1 MKLKTLVPCFGS
13 RLEKIGVWIV
23 GILAAMFAFF
33 ISLTSL
39 LHTTVV
45 DNVKEGE
52 GQDTIIYR
60 IKEHIESVIYYND
73 NLFLNLIILSV
84 TLLLC
89 LVIAKKC
96 SGIRLR
102 YSLSF
107 LFIWTAALGTIWVI
121 SSQSAPSEDSMCV
134 TNASF
139 ELAQNNFISLA
150 PENRYF
156 RNYSFQ
162 LGYVLF
168 NELIIRFANI
178 FEPENILYLE
188 VLNAAFLAVINV
200 FIVMINHV
208 LFNDKRVTNLTA
220 AILALS
226 AAPIISCS
234 FIYGIIPGMMFAVIA
249 VYFEIRYLKESK
261 IAFAV
266 VSVVCIALAMLIKSN
281 YLIWLIAMMLVA
293 FVKLFSRKK
302 YIKDAVFIVAAVA
315 VSMSVQPAVKALYEY
330 RADVDLG
337 DSIPY
342 TSWIS
347 MGLHESDLAPG
358 WYNYFQTVTNFE
370 DSNFDVDEASK
381 RSMEKIKER
390 LKYFADNPQYA
401 NDFFYM
407 KIVSQWNET
416 SYQSIWNNIVR
427 AQFKPKNAFANW
439 VCYDGASKVKGYMDY
454 FAQLVFFGFLVGCIY
469 ALKRKKLINLFFP
482 LIFLGGFMYQLISEG
497 KSQYIMPYFILMSG
511 FAAYGIV
518 CLLDSGIPSKIK
530 KSIFKKE
537 RKNESA

>member
-1 MKLKTLVPCFGS
+1 MKLKTLVPGFGS

-23 GILAAMFAFF
+23 GILAVMFAFF

-52 GQDTIIYR
+52 GKETIIYR

-73 NLFLNLIILSV
+73 NLFLNLVILAV
-84 TLLLC
+84 TLVLC
-89 LVIAKKC
+89 FIIAKKC

-107 LFIWTAALGTIWVI
+107 LFIWTAALGIIWVI

-139 ELAQNNFISLA
+139 EFAKNNFISLA

-168 NELIIRFANI
+168 NELIIRFANL
-178 FEPENILYLE
+178 FEPKNILYLE
-188 VLNAAFLAVINV
+188 VLNAIFLAVINV

-208 LFNDKRVTNLTA
+208 LFNDKRITNLTA
-220 AILALS
+220 FVMALS

-266 VSVVCIALAMLIKSN
+266 VSVVCIALAVLIKSN

-302 YIKDAVFIVAAVA
+302 YIRDAVFIVAALA
-315 VSMSVQPAVKALYEY
+315 VSMSVQPAVKSLYEH

-342 TSWIS
+342 VSWIS
-347 MGLHESDLAPG
+347 MGLNESDLAPG
-358 WYNYFQTVTNFE
+358 WYSYFKTVTNFE
-370 DSNFDVDEASK
+370 DSNFDADEASK
-381 RSMEKIKER
+381 RSIKDIKER

-407 KIVSQWNET
+407 KTVSQWNDT

-427 AQFKPKNAFANW
+427 AQFAPKNAFANW
-439 VCYDGASKVKGYMDY
+439 VCGDGDTKVKGYMDY
-454 FAQLVFFGFLVGCIY
+454 FAQLVFFGFLAGCIY
-469 ALKRKKLINLFFP
+469 ALKKKKLINLFFP
-482 LIFLGGFMYQLISEG
+482 LIFVGGFMYQLISEG

-518 CLLDSGIPSKIK
+518 SLLDSGIPSKIK

>member
-1 MKLKTLVPCFGS
+1 
-13 RLEKIGVWIV
+13 
-23 GILAAMFAFF
+23 MFAFF

-52 GQDTIIYR
+52 GKETIIYR

-73 NLFLNLIILSV
+73 NLFLNLVILAV
-84 TLLLC
+84 TLVLC
-89 LVIAKKC
+89 FIIAKKC

-107 LFIWTAALGTIWVI
+107 LFIWTAALGIIWVI

-139 ELAQNNFISLA
+139 EFAKNNFISLA

-168 NELIIRFANI
+168 NELIIRFANL
-178 FEPENILYLE
+178 FEPKNILYLE
-188 VLNAAFLAVINV
+188 VLNAIFLAVINV

-208 LFNDKRVTNLTA
+208 LFNDKRITNLTA
-220 AILALS
+220 FVMALS

-302 YIKDAVFIVAAVA
+302 YIRDAVFIVAAVA
-315 VSMSVQPAVKALYEY
+315 VSMSVQPAVKSLYEH

-342 TSWIS
+342 VSWIS
-347 MGLHESDLAPG
+347 MGLNESDLAPG
-358 WYNYFQTVTNFE
+358 WYSYFKTVTNFE
-370 DSNFDVDEASK
+370 DSNFDADEASK
-381 RSMEKIKER
+381 RSIKDIKER

-407 KIVSQWNET
+407 KTVSQWNDT

-427 AQFKPKNAFANW
+427 AQFAPKNAFANW
-439 VCYDGASKVKGYMDY
+439 VCGDGDTKVKGYMDY
-454 FAQLVFFGFLVGCIY
+454 FAQLVFFGFLAGCIY
-469 ALKRKKLINLFFP
+469 ALKKKKLINLFFP
-482 LIFLGGFMYQLISEG
+482 LIFVGGFMYQLISEG

-518 CLLDSGIPSKIK
+518 SLLDSGIPSKIK